1 MSGEILALLAAFSYG
16 LAGVAI
22 SKGKACARGD
32 NGIFLSVVLTA
43 ALSYMLWILW
53 GKTPATALVWRENLS
68 AIASFVLAGLASTVL
83 GRITMYRATEITGAV
98 AASLLR
104 RLTPVFA
111 LPLGLVVLAQTP
123 DIKTLVGGCLIL
135 VGVIQFLC
143 ARGCGE
149 GIEHK
154 AGLVLGAASALFYA
168 TAYTL
173 RGLGLERLADPALGT
188 LIGAVAGLAWF
199 TLRPMVC
206 LQKRQLFWRL
216 FCDRGKWHLL
226 GALMLSI
233 GQVLQFFALQ
243 TASVV
248 AVAVLGSLE
257 VLFAAVLGTVL
268 IGPQVH
274 ERTRFLVSLAFAIGG
289 TALLFQ

>member
-22 SKGKACARGD
+22 SKGKGCARGD
-32 NGIFLSVVLTA
+32 NGVFLSVVLTA
-43 ALSYMLWILW
+43 ALSFVLWMLW
-53 GKTPATALVWRENLS
+53 GKTPATALVRHESLS
-68 AIASFVLAGLASTVL
+68 AIAAFVFAGLASTVL
-83 GRITMYRATEITGAV
+83 GRITMYRATEMTGAV

-111 LPLGLVVLAQTP
+111 LPLGFMVLAQTP
-123 DIKTLVGGCLIL
+123 DTKTLVGGCLIL
-135 VGVIQFLC
+135 VGVVHFLC

-149 GIEHK
+149 GVEHK
-154 AGLVLGAASALFYA
+154 AGLVLGAGSAFFYA

-173 RGLGLERLADPALGT
+173 RSLGLETLPDPALGT

-199 TLRPMVC
+199 ALRPMVC

-216 FCDRGKWHLL
+216 FCDHGKWHLL

-257 VLFAAVLGTVL
+257 VLFAAGLGRVL
-268 IGPQVH
+268 IGPQLH
-274 ERTRFLVSLAFAIGG
+274 GRARFLVSLALAIGG
-289 TALLFQ
+289 TALLF